1 MVVVLCCRACIL
13 SIACLR
19 TFLNAGQTKDPSI
32 PGGTFTEPGVD
43 GRERWRARVRGEY
56 GGLVDSVGA
65 D

>member
-1 MVVVLCCRACIL
+1 
-13 SIACLR
+13 
-19 TFLNAGQTKDPSI
+19 LNAGQTKDPSI
-32 PGGTFTEPGVD
+32 PGGTFAELGVD